1 LTVGAPV
8 VHLATASATESISDP
23 NNLLGFPSNC
33 SGSVYVYNLSN
44 YQTSPLIENV
54 FYKNGYFVLTNTSS
68 NYYNIFTGTGS
79 RGFDLNYQG
88 SHAIYEHEHLISIRP
103 GEFNYSI
110 NPTALVQSSL
120 LFDVNQDGVFDFNDV
135 DLIMRYLQKR
145 KFFEEFVFDDNG
157 IILEQDSL
165 KDYSWWN
172 NDILQLES
180 EDVLLLE
187 SDEAAYLASSS
198 FNAFTKTAFDYIEN
212 NLVNTG
218 LLDIDG
224 DGKINLNDGN
234 ILSLYYLQRLTPD
247 RLNLLINEDSTRRYV
262 KEIKEYLNTYCRSDN
277 AKVSPYFLEYQY
289 SSSYDPTGSYLAPF
303 ITTIGL
309 YDGNELVAVGK
320 LGRPVKNLIDWP
332 LNIVVRFDT

>member
-1 LTVGAPV
+1 
-8 VHLATASATESISDP
+8 
-23 NNLLGFPSNC
+23 
-33 SGSVYVYNLSN
+33 
-44 YQTSPLIENV
+44 
-54 FYKNGYFVLTNTSS
+54 
-68 NYYNIFTGTGS
+68 
-79 RGFDLNYQG
+79 
-88 SHAIYEHEHLISIRP
+88 
-103 GEFNYSI
+103 
-110 NPTALVQSSL
+110 
-120 LFDVNQDGVFDFNDV
+120 
-135 DLIMRYLQKR
+135 MRYLQKR

-262 KEIKEYLNTYCRSDN
+262 KEIKEYLNAYCRSDN
-277 AKVSPYFLEYQY
+277 AKVNPYFLEYQY

>member
-1 LTVGAPV
+1 
-8 VHLATASATESISDP
+8 
-23 NNLLGFPSNC
+23 
-33 SGSVYVYNLSN
+33 
-44 YQTSPLIENV
+44 
-54 FYKNGYFVLTNTSS
+54 
-68 NYYNIFTGTGS
+68 
-79 RGFDLNYQG
+79 LNYKG
-88 SHAIYEHEHLISIRP
+88 SHTIYEHEHLVSIRP
-103 GEFNYSI
+103 GEFNYST
-110 NPTALVQSSL
+110 NPTSLVQTSL

-135 DLIMRYLQKR
+135 DLIMRYLQKK
-145 KFFEEFVFDDNG
+145 KFFDEFVFDDNG
-157 IILEQDSL
+157 IVLEQDSL

-172 NDILQLES
+172 NDILQTES

-198 FNAFTKTAFDYIEN
+198 FNAFTKTAFDYIQTK
-212 NLVNTG
+212 LVDTG

-234 ILSLYYLQRLTPD
+234 ILSLYYLQRLTPE
-247 RLNLLINEDSTRRYV
+247 RLELLITTDSTRRYV
-262 KEIKEYLNTYCRSDN
+262 KEIKEYLNMYCRSDN
-277 AKVSPYFLEYQY
+277 AKVNPYFLEYQY